1 MKYLLYFLVGGF
13 TVTVVTYISSHGK
26 GLFAAF
32 VANMPVIT
40 FITFLT
46 IYFTSGQEAVLS
58 YAKGL
63 LIMLFPWLA
72 YIFAVVFLSPN
83 LSLLP
88 SLAIGI
94 LLYLSIAYIILTR
107 IG

>member
-1 MKYLLYFLVGGF
+1 MKYLLYFLIGGF
-13 TVTVVTYISSHGK
+13 TVTVVTYVSSQGK

-40 FITFLT
+40 FVTFLT
-46 IYFTSGQEAVLS
+46 IYFAAGQEAVLA

-72 YIFAVVFLSPN
+72 YIFAVIFLSPH

-94 LLYLSIAYIILTR
+94 LLYFSLAYVILTKT
-107 IG
+107 G